1 MTIEEVQ
8 RQQRIQQIWA
18 SLEGGTEVESTD
30 LRLSP
35 VSQVE
40 IQRAILCSL
49 QPNKAEDRKGG
60 ISEAHEKTFRWIFR
74 RPQDTGN
81 EIADTP
87 PWSNFVSWLEND
99 QTSQIY
105 WITGKPGSG
114 KSTLMKYIVES
125 ERLTHHLKEWSKGAS
140 PRIAVFYSW
149 NAGGDNQRTEKG
161 LLKSV
166 LYQYLSQMPGFIAG
180 VCPRRWAMHRVFGTK
195 GVGLPSWTRA
205 ELQQAFEILLP
216 LAHQSDQK
224 LALFIDGLDEFQVTD
239 KFRYLLS
246 FIETVQS
253 KGGAKVCTSS
263 REWTPFTDHFHRR
276 PSLRLQDLTRNDIQ
290 QYIYDHLSNSI
301 AYSELKT
308 SNTEDVDRLL
318 ESLLSKASGVFLWVR
333 IVTDVVLAGMEAGQT
348 VKELHASV
356 EQLPPDL
363 SDLYQGIWE
372 SLDPKDQT
380 SVARLLRIVEASVG
394 PLDPT
399 TMFAAEQPDPVEA
412 LKMPQDALE
421 KLVTR
426 RLRSQTRGLI
436 EISESRTINYL
447 HRTARDWSL
456 TVEETMQNMLP
467 PNFDANLQLL
477 LAKVA
482 MLTIL
487 QPRDF
492 LPSAIRTTLPPVQ
505 PQGPPPPTFAQL
517 WDRIGT
523 CLEYAS
529 RVIVQ
534 NSQSENAGKLCA
546 MLDSLDTWVES
557 NQDAFHQLWGWRN
570 HRGFRKDAGGVHWA
584 SYQFSPDPPSSAP
597 PSNSF
602 LGLASQYAI
611 LPYVEKLLGEYPKLG
626 KSKQYNVSLLENAL
640 FIPGSNPS
648 RLLARE
654 ESRRLWQP
662 RFRQREALIRL
673 LLAHGADPRAE
684 SVLLCRFPGLVNSLS
699 LTSRGR
705 HFGGATQTLP
715 LYKTIPSFY
724 SIGGK
729 AFWGKVQSMFDDNLK
744 SRGTMSRLRS
754 ILSP

>member
-1 MTIEEVQ
+1 MTTEEIQ
-8 RQQRIQQIWA
+8 RQQRIHQIWS
-18 SLEGGTEVESTD
+18 SLEGATAVESAN

-35 VSQVE
+35 VPQVE
-40 IQRAILCSL
+40 LQRAILGSL
-49 QPNKAEDRKGG
+49 QPNKMEDRKDG

-74 RPQDTGN
+74 RLQDTGG

-99 QTSQIY
+99 QTSQMY

-125 ERLTHHLKEWSKGAS
+125 ERLEQHLKEWSKGGS

-166 LYQYLSQMPGFIAG
+166 LYQYLSQMPEFIAG

-195 GVGLPSWTRA
+195 GVALPSWTRT
-205 ELQQAFEILLP
+205 ELQQAFDILLP
-216 LAHQSDQK
+216 LARQSGQK
-224 LALFIDGLDEFQVTD
+224 LALFIDGLDEFQVAD
-239 KFRYLLS
+239 NFRYLLS
-246 FIETVQS
+246 FLETVQS
-253 KGGAKVCTSS
+253 EGGAKVCTSS
-263 REWTPFTDHFHRR
+263 REWNAFTDHFRR
-276 PSLRLQDLTRNDIQ
+276 GPSLRLQDLTRNDIQ
-290 QYIYDHLSNSI
+290 QYIYDHLSNSV
-301 AYSELKT
+301 AYAELKT
-308 SNTEDVDRLL
+308 FNTEDVDRLL

-333 IVTDVVLAGMEAGQT
+333 IVTEVVLAGMEAGQT
-348 VKELHASV
+348 VKELNASV

-372 SLDPKDQT
+372 SLDSKDQI
-380 SVARLLRIVEASVG
+380 SVARLLRILEASVA
-394 PLDPT
+394 PLDPA

-412 LKMPQDALE
+412 LKMSQDALE

-456 TVEETMQNMLP
+456 TIKETMQNMLP
-467 PNFDANLQLL
+467 INFDANLQLF

-482 MLTIL
+482 MLTI
-487 QPRDF
+487 P
-492 LPSAIRTTLPPVQ
+492 Q
-505 PQGPPPPTFAQL
+505 PQGPPPPSFAQL

-534 NSQSENAGKLCA
+534 SSQSENAGKLCVK
-546 MLDSLDTWVES
+546 LDNLDTWVEA

-570 HRGFRKDAGGVHWA
+570 HRNFRKDSVHWA
-584 SYQFSPDPPSSAP
+584 SYQFSPDHPRSTP

-611 LPYVEKLLGEYPKLG
+611 LPYVEKLLGESPKLG
-626 KSKQYNVSLLENAL
+626 KSKQYDVSLLENAL
-640 FIPGSNPS
+640 FIPGADPS
-648 RLLARE
+648 RFLGRE
-654 ESRRLWQP
+654 ESLRLWEP

-684 SVLLCRFPGLVNSLS
+684 SVLLCRIPGLVNNVG

-705 HFGGATQTLP
+705 HFGGSTQSLP
-715 LYKTIPSFY
+715 LYKAIPSLY
-724 SIGGK
+724 GIGGK
-729 AFWGKVQSMFDDNLK
+729 SFWGKVQAVFDENIK
-744 SRGTMSRLRS
+744 SRGTISRLRS